1 MDAFPYVAGVPA
13 SALELADQPA
23 ATCVIQGHLHPRGTP
38 PPSAP
43 QHAAGVVCLGALL
56 CQWLFFQEKLQGLG
70 WVLGTGFPHASI
82 LLCCGHG
89 VLWGLE
95 TVPALTPKHR

>member
-38 PPSAP
+38 PPPVLPSMLLGLSA
-43 QHAAGVVCLGALL
+43 
-56 CQWLFFQEKLQGLG
+56 
-70 WVLGTGFPHASI
+70 
-82 LLCCGHG
+82 
-89 VLWGLE
+89 
-95 TVPALTPKHR
+95 